1 MTHFWYYGEGGQAR
15 GPLSHA
21 ELIPLL
27 ARIADPRRVMIWRDG
42 FEDWKAV
49 EDVDEVAQQLFP
61 PPLLGSA
68 PPPPPAAVREP
79 VVDAGDAAELKNVK
93 PELTGIGGWLALLA
107 FGQVVGILRLLVSL
121 GQYYTTINAEL
132 WKQFPTAFWGE
143 AALNAAMVGLVV
155 CTTVLLI
162 RHSRLFPSFFI
173 GQAIFTIVMPLVD
186 LVWLASI
193 FALATDKPISEFL
206 TLEAKEGIQ
215 MFAAVMGA
223 AIWIPYVLRSRRVAN
238 TFTQ

>member
-1 MTHFWYYGEGGQAR
+1 MTHYWYYGEGGQAR

-27 ARIADPRRVMIWRDG
+27 AGIADPRRVMIWRDG

-49 EDVDEVAQQLFP
+49 EDVHEVAQQLFP

-68 PPPPPAAVREP
+68 PPPPPPAVCEP
-79 VVDAGDAAELKNVK
+79 IVDAGDAAEFKNVK
-93 PELTGIGGWLALLA
+93 PELTGIGGWRS
-107 FGQVVGILRLLVSL
+107 GSL
-121 GQYYTTINAEL
+121 NSG
-132 WKQFPTAFWGE
+132 
-143 AALNAAMVGLVV
+143 MVGLAV

-162 RHSRLFPSFFI
+162 RHSRHFPSAFI
-173 GQAIFTIVMPLVD
+173 WQTIYAIMMPLVN

-206 TLEAKEGIQ
+206 TLDAKEGVQ
-215 MFAAVMGA
+215 MFAAVIGA